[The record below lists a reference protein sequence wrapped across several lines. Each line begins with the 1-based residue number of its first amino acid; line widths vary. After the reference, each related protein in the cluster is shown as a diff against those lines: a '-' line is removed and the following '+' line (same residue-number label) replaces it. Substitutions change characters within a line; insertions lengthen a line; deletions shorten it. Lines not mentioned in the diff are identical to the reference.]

1 MIYETLCKNK
11 TIYNMYKEPRV
22 DLDCDVALM
31 LMQVE
36 GAQTWTQLVMSDF
49 FVCLASKFPQTC
61 LRNMT
66 TGTQNCWTMASGSLE
81 RVEMCVGRLG
91 KKVFKKITL
100 YCASKCY

>member
-36 GAQTWTQLVMSDF
+36 GAQT
-49 FVCLASKFPQTC
+49 
-61 LRNMT
+61 
-66 TGTQNCWTMASGSLE
+66 
-81 RVEMCVGRLG
+81 
-91 KKVFKKITL
+91 
-100 YCASKCY
+100 